1 MQKPEGNQGDIT
13 LPVAIGL
20 ALGIGFLVILSYSV
34 GNLPPI
40 ARTFERPS
48 QFDEFTVPDQLAEV
62 KLLKE
67 KYPSDIIVQEG
78 FGRNQDEHTIQF
90 YYLVAKSVDVDG
102 DGHSETLR
110 QLELMVKYDESSGTL
125 EENPDAELLGMQIR
139 CIEPAISIIRANDA
153 VVGSAEDGQVMN
165 FIQKSE
171 CIY

>member
-1 MQKPEGNQGDIT
+1 MQKSEGNHGDIT
-13 LPVAIGL
+13 LPVAVGL
-20 ALGIGFLVILSYSV
+20 AVGIGFLVILAYSV

-67 KYPSDIIVQEG
+67 KYPSDITQEG
-78 FGRNQDEHTIQF
+78 FGRNQNEHTIQF

-102 DGHSETLR
+102 DGRSETVR
-110 QLELMVKYDESSGTL
+110 QLELTLTYDESEGTL
-125 EENPDAELLGMQIR
+125 EENPDAKLFGMQIR
-139 CIEPAISIIRANDA
+139 CIEPAVSIIRAND
-153 VVGSAEDGQVMN
+153 VVIDSAEDGEVRN

>member
-20 ALGIGFLVILSYSV
+20 AIGIGFLVILSYSV

-40 ARTFERPS
+40 ARAFERPS

-67 KYPSDIIVQEG
+67 KYPSDIAQEG
-78 FGRNQDEHTIQF
+78 FGHNQNENTIQF

-102 DGHSETLR
+102 DGYGETFR
-110 QLELMVKYDESSGTL
+110 QLELTLTYDESEGML
-125 EENPDAELLGMQIR
+125 EENQNAKLLGMQIR
-139 CIEPAISIIRANDA
+139 CIEPAISIIRAND
-153 VVGSAEDGQVMN
+153 VVIDSAEDGEVVN

>member
-1 MQKPEGNQGDIT
+1 MQKSEGNHGGIT
-13 LPVAIGL
+13 LPVIFGL
-20 ALGIGFLVILSYSV
+20 AVGIGFLVILSYSV

-67 KYPSDIIVQEG
+67 KYPSNMVQEG
-78 FGRNQDEHTIQF
+78 FGRNQNEHTIQF

-102 DGHSETLR
+102 DGHGETFR
-110 QLELMVKYDESSGTL
+110 QLELTVTYDESSSTL

-139 CIEPAISIIRANDA
+139 CIEPAVSIIRANDVVIDSA
-153 VVGSAEDGQVMN
+153 VDGEVMH
-165 FIQKSE
+165 FIQNSW